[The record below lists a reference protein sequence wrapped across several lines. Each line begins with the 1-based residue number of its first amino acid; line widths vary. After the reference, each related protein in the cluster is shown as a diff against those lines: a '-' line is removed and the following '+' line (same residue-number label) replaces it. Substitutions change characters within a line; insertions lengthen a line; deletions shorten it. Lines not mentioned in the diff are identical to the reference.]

1 MTAAKHLFLLGANHR
16 TTPLALREQLT
27 LTPEKCAA
35 LATAL
40 RATGLV
46 EEYCLLNTCNRVE
59 LYAVSPEPVAGQRL
73 LDEFCHI
80 QGVEPNDFVPH
91 AHQRSNPAAVVHL
104 FEVAAG
110 LDSQM
115 VGETEILGQVKEAYA
130 AALAAGT
137 VGPVLNRVFQK
148 TFHAA
153 KIVRRETAIGEGQV
167 SVATVAVALAERIF
181 GRLHD
186 SRVLV
191 IGGGDIAEK
200 TAKALRSREAGTV
213 VFANR
218 TAARAEE
225 LAQGFAGSALPFARL
240 AEGLVDSDIVVSS
253 TSAPEAVLTAAMIH
267 AAMHQRASRPL
278 FLIDLALP
286 RDIEP
291 AAAELPNVFLY
302 NLDDLARLAE
312 ENIAQR
318 RAEIDRA
325 RALLTGRAEETWHK
339 LSPFMAE
346 AEPAN
351 DSAHG
356 PTVSS

>member
-1 MTAAKHLFLLGANHR
+1 MCIR
-16 TTPLALREQLT
+16 DSR
-27 LTPEKCAA
+27 
-35 LATAL
+35 
-40 RATGLV
+40 
-46 EEYCLLNTCNRVE
+46 
-59 LYAVSPEPVAGQRL
+59 
-73 LDEFCHI
+73 
-80 QGVEPNDFVPH
+80 
-91 AHQRSNPAAVVHL
+91 NPAAVVHL

-115 VGETEILGQVKEAYA
+115 VGETEILGQVKDAYA
-130 AALAAGT
+130 AAQAAGT

-148 TFHAA
+148 AFHAA

-191 IGGGDIAEK
+191 VGAGDIAEK

-213 VFANR
+213 VFVNR
-218 TAARAEE
+218 TAAHAEE
-225 LAQGFAGSALPFARL
+225 LAREFAGSALPFARL
-240 AEGLVDSDIVVSS
+240 AEGLAESDIVVSS
-253 TSAPEAVLTAAMIH
+253 TAAPEPVLTVPMVY
-267 AAMHQRASRPL
+267 AAMHKRASRPL

-291 AAAELPNVFLY
+291 GAAELPNVFVY

-325 RALLTGRAEETWHK
+325 RALLTGRAEETWQK
-339 LSPFMAE
+339 LSPGSTS
-346 AEPAN
+346 
-351 DSAHG
+351 DS
-356 PTVSS
+356 PQ